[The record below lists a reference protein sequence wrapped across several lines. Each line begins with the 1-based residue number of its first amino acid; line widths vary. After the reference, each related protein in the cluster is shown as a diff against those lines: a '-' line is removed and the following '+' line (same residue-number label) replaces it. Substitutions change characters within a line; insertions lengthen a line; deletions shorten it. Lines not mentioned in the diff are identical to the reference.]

1 MLRRYSIICLYLD
14 ELEVIELY
22 MFVNKIIGYFEI

>member
-1 MLRRYSIICLYLD
+1 MLRRYSIIFLYLD

>member
-1 MLRRYSIICLYLD
+1 MLRRYSIICIHLD
-14 ELEVIELY
+14 EIEVIELY